1 MTPTTSKTKMKT
13 TPAPEQP
20 TCSASER
27 RICPVTT
34 EPREITFEPKIVHA
48 ALKDSRRRNTKRVR
62 SLLP

>member
-1 MTPTTSKTKMKT
+1 MIQTMSKTKMNT
-13 TPAPEQP
+13 TSAQEPP